1 MKSDRLTAAQFFL
14 QKQNQLIQ
22 QNESLGY
29 IQQLIQQNEQ
39 FEKENLLLKN
49 ELDRLTQKMENNDV
63 AAMEQ

>member
-29 IQQLIQQNEQ
+29 IQQLIQQNEL

>member
-1 MKSDRLTAAQFFL
+1 MKSDRLTATQFFL

-49 ELDRLTQKMENNDV
+49 ELDRLTQKMENDDV